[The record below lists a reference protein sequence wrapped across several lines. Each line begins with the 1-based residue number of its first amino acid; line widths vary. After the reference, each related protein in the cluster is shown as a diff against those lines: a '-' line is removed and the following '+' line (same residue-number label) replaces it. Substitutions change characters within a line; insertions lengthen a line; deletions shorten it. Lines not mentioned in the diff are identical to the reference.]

1 MWSSLEVS
9 EILEVFNFLT
19 GMGGFGSSLWGYILP
34 FLFVLTIVV
43 FFHEL
48 GHFMAARY
56 CGIKVDVF
64 SIGFGREIVG
74 WNDKHGTR
82 WKLSWIP
89 LGGYVKFSGDEN
101 AASMA
106 DQTALDAIPES
117 QRKGLF
123 HFAPLRHRAF
133 VVAAGPVANFIL
145 AIVIF
150 ASIFTFIGRTVA
162 TPQID
167 KVQADSA
174 AQEAGMMPGDI
185 VTAIDGST
193 IKTFEDMQR
202 IVSVSGGTAL
212 TFTVDRGG
220 KSLDLSATPR
230 QTEITDR
237 FGNTHRVG
245 IMGIV
250 REAGEG
256 NIRLERSNPFTSIW
270 LGTKETWFVVDRT
283 LSYLGGVISGRE
295 KADQLGGPLRIA
307 QVSGQVATLGFI
319 ALVNLAALLSV
330 SIGLLNL
337 FPVPLLDGGHLLYY
351 GAEAVRGKPLGP
363 QTQEMGFRVGLA
375 LVLMLMLFSTWND
388 LVHLQV
394 FSFLSG
400 LFS

>member
-1 MWSSLEVS
+1 
-9 EILEVFNFLT
+9 
-19 GMGGFGSSLWGYILP
+19 MGGFGSSLWGYILP

-74 WNDKHGTR
+74 WNDRHGTR

-89 LGGYVKFSGDEN
+89 LGGFVKFSGDEN

-106 DQTALDAIPES
+106 DQASLDAIPES
-117 QRKGLF
+117 ERKGLF

-133 VVAAGPVANFIL
+133 VVAAGPFANFIL

-150 ASIFTFIGRTVA
+150 ASIFTFVGRTIA

-185 VTAIDGST
+185 VTAIDGSE
-193 IKTFEDMQR
+193 INTFEDMQR

-212 TFTVDRGG
+212 TFTVERAG
-220 KSLDLSATPR
+220 KLIDLTATPR

-237 FGNTHRVG
+237 FGNSHRVG

-256 NIRLERSNPFTSIW
+256 NIKLVKSDPFTSVW
-270 LGTKETWFVVDRT
+270 LGARETWFVVDRT
-283 LSYLGGVISGRE
+283 LSYLGGVISGKE

-307 QVSGQVATLGFI
+307 QVSGQVATLGFV

-363 QTQEMGFRVGLA
+363 QTQEIGFRVGLA